1 MERVIRVCDITG
13 RKTVVAEKAT
23 RYEAMELIRKLSAE
37 DEFAHYYRIT
47 L

>member
-13 RKTVVAEKAT
+13 RKTVVADGIPM
-23 RYEAMELIRKLSAE
+23 YEAMELIRKLSAE

>member
-13 RKTVVAEKAT
+13 RKMVVAERMT
-23 RYEAMELIRKLSAE
+23 MYEAMNLIRKLSAE
-37 DEFAHYYRIT
+37 DEFAHYYRVT

>member
-13 RKTVVAEKAT
+13 RKSVVAERVT
-23 RYEAMELIRKLSAE
+23 MYEAMELIRKLSAE

>member
-1 MERVIRVCDITG
+1 MERVIRVCEITG
-13 RKTVVAEKAT
+13 RKTVVAERVT
-23 RYEAMELIRKLSAE
+23 MYEAMQLIRKLSAE